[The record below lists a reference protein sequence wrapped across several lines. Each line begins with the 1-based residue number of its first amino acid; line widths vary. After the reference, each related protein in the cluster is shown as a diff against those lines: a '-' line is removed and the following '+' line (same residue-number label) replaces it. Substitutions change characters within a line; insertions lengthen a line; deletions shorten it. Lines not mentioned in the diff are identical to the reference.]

1 MSLLHN
7 WFETKVSYEKL
18 SPEDGLQKKTTE
30 VYLIDAIT
38 FAEAEARVIKEVQP
52 FTSGELSV
60 VSIKRKKYYEVF
72 SEIPGINMVDAEA
85 NKILGNNKNQSTT
98 ADKWYDC
105 KINFIV
111 FDQEKDKQKR
121 VSALM
126 LVNANSP
133 RAANDTLVE
142 KMRGTMSDWELVKI
156 AETPILDIFPYTAE

>member
-1 MSLLHN
+1 MHT
-7 WFETKVSYEKL
+7 WFETKISYEKI
-18 SPEDGLQKKTTE
+18 SPEDGLQRKQTDT
-30 VYLIDAIT
+30 YLIDALSFT
-38 FAEAEARVIKEVQP
+38 EAEARTIEHAQP
-52 FTSGELSV
+52 YFSGEFSV
-60 VSIKRKKYYEVF
+60 ASIRRKKYYEVF

-85 NKILGNNKNQSTT
+85 NKMLGTNKNQSTT

-111 FDQEKDKQKR
+111 FDQEKDKEKR
-121 VSALM
+121 VSSLI

-156 AETPILDIFPYTAE
+156 AETQILDVVPYTAKAE